1 MKIAA
6 AIFITL
12 IITLGLLNSY
22 QKYKKGLLPINF
34 LAIHLFIGLM
44 VLTACFFL
52 LFE

>member
-6 AIFITL
+6 AIFIAL

-22 QKYKKGLLPINF
+22 RRYKKEMLPINF
-34 LAIHLFIGLM
+34 LIIHLFIGLV
-44 VLTACFFL
+44 VLAGCFFL